1 MAGHL
6 CLEPGYWD
14 LVTDWDLDYYS
25 SISFQRYKIFQA
37 AADNSLEVSAWQA
50 VANAVAN
57 AWPVGEIW

>member
-1 MAGHL
+1 MTNIQVPIH
-6 CLEPGYWD
+6 
-14 LVTDWDLDYYS
+14 VTTGIVIDYYS